1 MHHTLMT
8 VVFDYYSASNSE
20 KRRNKLI
27 QKKNLSKA
35 DYQNTVRVG
44 SLSRSELSG
53 SQDMSYIE
61 ERKESVDSSF
71 ENSENIDIVIN
82 KDDSHSISSS
92 STGNNKQDIYNN
104 AIINFINEKNITY
117 QDDINENEIDH
128 NSKIDDVYR
137 LLFKE
142 YCQNNNIK
150 LTDKEATIDSF
161 LVYEQL
167 TQYYQKVYDTFINQ
181 NGISPLN
188 ISNTV
193 IDEVKHTLQN
203 NTYSHKIYKHVIFII

>member
-1 MHHTLMT
+1 MT